1 MQIYI
6 KIEIT
11 LAYAYQQSG
20 DLVSAENVFI
30 QMEEKYPSEYRC
42 YVQLAYVYIE
52 SEGNKSEE
60 SRDYQKVIDN
70 YNLAVQYAP
79 NGENTAEVVQL
90 RGKIDELESNGWI

>member
-1 MQIYI
+1 
-6 KIEIT
+6 
-11 LAYAYQQSG
+11 
-20 DLVSAENVFI
+20 
-30 QMEEKYPSEYRC
+30 MEEKYPSEYRC

-79 NGENTAEVVQL
+79 NGENRA
-90 RGKIDELESNGWI
+90 